1 MLPARSMLDQLIGPD
16 AQRSLRQM
24 AGGSGKS
31 LATGAIAGGLAGLL
45 LSGGKPRKLLGNALG
60 LGGAA
65 LVGGL
70 AYKAWQDWQAGK
82 SAQPPAPPP
91 AFPPALPPAL
101 PPARATAVPALPDPA
116 GTAFLPA
123 DPARSEALA
132 ERLLRAMVAAAKAD
146 GHVTGAERRRILGQ
160 LPTLGLG
167 AEAEALI
174 TAEIE
179 APLDPGAIAALATS
193 PEEAAEIYAASL
205 LVVDPEAPAERGYL
219 GLLAARLG
227 LDPALVAHLHR
238 NADALGG

>member
-16 AQRSLRQM
+16 AQRSLQQM

-91 AFPPALPPAL
+91 AL

-123 DPARSEALA
+123 DPARSEVLA

-160 LPTLGLG
+160 LPALGLG
-167 AEAEALI
+167 AEAEAMI
-174 TAEIE
+174 AAEIE

-238 NADALGG
+238 NAEALGG

>member
-16 AQRSLRQM
+16 AQRRIQQM

-82 SAQPPAPPP
+82 ASPAPASAP
-91 AFPPALPPAL
+91 
-101 PPARATAVPALPDPA
+101 AVPALPNPE

-146 GHVTGAERRRILGQ
+146 GHVTGAERRRILG
-160 LPTLGLG
+160 
-167 AEAEALI
+167 ALLQNSHREGFTSGI
-174 TAEIE
+174 HAVRR
-179 APLDPGAIAALATS
+179 AA
-193 PEEAAEIYAASL
+193 
-205 LVVDPEAPAERGYL
+205 
-219 GLLAARLG
+219 
-227 LDPALVAHLHR
+227 
-238 NADALGG
+238 

>member
-16 AQRSLRQM
+16 AQRRIQQM

-82 SAQPPAPPP
+82 AAPAPAP
-91 AFPPALPPAL
+91 APAP
-101 PPARATAVPALPDPA
+101 AVPALPNPE

-174 TAEIE
+174 AAEIE
-179 APLDPGAIAALATS
+179 APLDAGAIAALATS

-219 GLLAARLG
+219 ALLAARLG
-227 LDPALVAHLHR
+227 LDPGLVAHLHR
-238 NADALGG
+238 NAETIGA

>member
-16 AQRSLRQM
+16 AQRRIQQM

-82 SAQPPAPPP
+82 AAPAP
-91 AFPPALPPAL
+91 
-101 PPARATAVPALPDPA
+101 AVPALPNPE

-160 LPTLGLG
+160 LPTLGRG
-167 AEAEALI
+167 A
-174 TAEIE
+174 
-179 APLDPGAIAALATS
+179 AA
-193 PEEAAEIYAASL
+193 
-205 LVVDPEAPAERGYL
+205 VGQC
-219 GLLAARLG
+219 
-227 LDPALVAHLHR
+227 HR
-238 NADALGG
+238 DCGCG

>member
-1 MLPARSMLDQLIGPD
+1 MLDQLIGPD

-91 AFPPALPPAL
+91 APPPAL

-123 DPARSEALA
+123 DPAHSEVLA

-160 LPTLGLG
+160 LPALGLG
-167 AEAEALI
+167 AEAEAMI
-174 TAEIE
+174 AAEIE

-193 PEEAAEIYAASL
+193 TEEAAEIYAASL

-238 NADALGG
+238 NAEALGG